1 MTEIKELRAET
12 VAFFIAAW
20 ISGSTGLVIPLLNIT
35 VVQDVVTFSLVGE
48 YRTFGRI
55 CFLHLQVYSYIACVP

>member
-12 VAFFIAAW
+12 VASFTAEW
-20 ISGSTGLVIPLLNIT
+20 ISGSTGLVIPLLKIT

-48 YRTFGRI
+48 Y
-55 CFLHLQVYSYIACVP
+55 